1 MVNDTSN
8 LEIVTHV
15 DIATGFGRQQF
26 VPKGR
31 D

>member
-15 DIATGFGRQQF
+15 DIVAVVSRQQF
-26 VPKGR
+26 RLRGR